1 MNIRPEEISSI
12 IKNEIENYKKSL
24 DIKTSGSV
32 LEVGDGIARIYGL
45 SSAMSGELLE
55 FPHGVMGM
63 ALNLEE
69 DNVGAVILG
78 DFSLIKEGDE
88 VKATGRVVSVPAD
101 DAASQRRSLQRVNR
115 GVVGIEFESDLR
127 VAERDALELGLDLR
141 SRRSALVQETAARR
155 DVVKEVAH
163 EELRPHGTHHGIL
176 SRELPAVD
184 LGLRAHLVA
193 RLPRAQ
199 FDLRHGGDR
208 SQGLA
213 AESERMQGVDVL
225 HSPDLARGMAVESHA
240 CVDGRHAAAVV
251 HNLDQ
256 ILAAVAEIDFHGGRT
271 CVDGVFHHLLHHRGG
286 SVDDLA
292 RGDLV
297 GDDLG

>member
-1 MNIRPEEISSI
+1 MDVHVDTSGIDLEEEEIRRLAVLGNQLFVGLQDGARQVAAFEKASVDKQI
-12 IKNEIENYKKSL
+12 LLRIAFLGGRRTADIAL
-24 DIKTSGSV
+24 DAGDRGVGLDFQQV
-32 LEVGDGIARIYGL
+32 LFDMA
-45 SSAMSGELLE
+45 
-55 FPHGVMGM
+55 PHHVH
-63 ALNLEE
+63 
-69 DNVGAVILG
+69 
-78 DFSLIKEGDE
+78 
-88 VKATGRVVSVPAD
+88 

-155 DVVKEVAH
+155 DVVKEVAY
-163 EELRPHGTHHGIL
+163 EELRPHGTHHGRL
-176 SRELPAVD
+176 RRELPAVD

-208 SQGLA
+208 SQGLT

-225 HSPDLARGMAVESHA
+225 HSPDLARSMAVESHA